1 MGEVATA
8 TTREQNV
15 GYGQKNSTK
24 EGPWMVVKKPQRSRK
39 TPAENKEA
47 GKIVEKEA
55 PVIINEPAQA
65 KGSRFAILS
74 EDIPILEVNDNDS
87 NDGQRITVNQGVTNN
102 INKDGNNELD
112 LIREENRENI
122 LNMPANNNKKFKN
135 KRGNGGFDV
144 KKGEQMIDRPP
155 RDLKLATRGGNT
167 FKGKV
172 GVNVKKGVESYVD
185 MLGVTNIES
194 WTGQQKQDE
203 NLIGISNNGQNLGPK
218 EIHHPNR
225 PRPPNQVDIPHD
237 TPLTSLNQPTDDL
250 TLEGETFEDARDQG
264 VHGNYDSDM
273 DVTEAL
279 VRAGLES
286 SNLIVVVDFTKS
298 NEWTGTNSIQRQSLH
313 HIASGL
319 NPYEQ
324 AISIIGKTMADFDE
338 DNMIPCFGFED
349 ASTHDQDVFSF
360 YPDVRFCNGLEDVL
374 SRYRE
379 VVPHLRPAGPTSFAP
394 VIEMAMTVVEQSGGQ
409 YHILVI
415 ITDGQVTRSVDT

>member
-1 MGEVATA
+1 VAVWVRISGLPIEYYDPKVLSFIGDRIGKTVKIDRNTSSQERGKYARLCVEVDLNKPLLGMFDIKDKIYKVEYEGLHLLCLTCGRFGHYKEGCSLKANHTMGEVATA

-39 TPAENKEA
+39 TPVENKEA
-47 GKIVEKEA
+47 GKIIGKEV

-273 DVTEAL
+273 DVSVET
-279 VRAGLES
+279 
-286 SNLIVVVDFTKS
+286 T
-298 NEWTGTNSIQRQSLH
+298 SL
-313 HIASGL
+313 
-319 NPYEQ
+319 
-324 AISIIGKTMADFDE
+324 
-338 DNMIPCFGFED
+338 
-349 ASTHDQDVFSF
+349 
-360 YPDVRFCNGLEDVL
+360 
-374 SRYRE
+374 
-379 VVPHLRPAGPTSFAP
+379 
-394 VIEMAMTVVEQSGGQ
+394 GQ
-409 YHILVI
+409 
-415 ITDGQVTRSVDT
+415 

>member
-1 MGEVATA
+1 MVDLGNDYYLVTFSNKEDQTQALL
-8 TTREQNV
+8 
-15 GYGQKNSTK
+15 
-24 EGPWMVVKKPQRSRK
+24 EGPWLIYDHYLTVREWSPDFLPGSESIEKVAVWVRISGLPIEYYDPKVLSFI
-39 TPAENKEA
+39 
-47 GKIVEKEA
+47 GKIIGKEV

-203 NLIGISNNGQNLGPK
+203 NLIGISNNGQNLGLK

-273 DVTEAL
+273 DVSVET
-279 VRAGLES
+279 
-286 SNLIVVVDFTKS
+286 T
-298 NEWTGTNSIQRQSLH
+298 SL
-313 HIASGL
+313 
-319 NPYEQ
+319 
-324 AISIIGKTMADFDE
+324 
-338 DNMIPCFGFED
+338 
-349 ASTHDQDVFSF
+349 
-360 YPDVRFCNGLEDVL
+360 
-374 SRYRE
+374 
-379 VVPHLRPAGPTSFAP
+379 
-394 VIEMAMTVVEQSGGQ
+394 GQ
-409 YHILVI
+409 
-415 ITDGQVTRSVDT
+415 